1 VILYSLNND
10 EDRGRGSQ
18 RSTRRALTLQYS
30 TGDDVQRCN
39 DDAAAAGDDD
49 DDDDDNDDNLLH
61 IIYSVTSAFNF
72 HYVITL
78 LSHLL

>member
-30 TGDDVQRCN
+30 TGDDVQRRN
-39 DDAAAAGDDD
+39 DDAAAA
-49 DDDDDNDDNLLH
+49 DDDNDVMMVMMTT
-61 IIYSVTSAFNF
+61 IFYTSS
-72 HYVITL
+72 IL
-78 LSHLL
+78 

>member
-1 VILYSLNND
+1 MILYSLNND

-30 TGDDVQRCN
+30 TGDDVQRRN

-49 DDDDDNDDNLLH
+49 DNDVMMVMMTT
-61 IIYSVTSAFNF
+61 IFYTSS
-72 HYVITL
+72 IL
-78 LSHLL
+78 

>member
-30 TGDDVQRCN
+30 TCDDVQRRN

-49 DDDDDNDDNLLH
+49 DDDDND
-61 IIYSVTSAFNF
+61 VMW
-72 HYVITL
+72 
-78 LSHLL
+78 